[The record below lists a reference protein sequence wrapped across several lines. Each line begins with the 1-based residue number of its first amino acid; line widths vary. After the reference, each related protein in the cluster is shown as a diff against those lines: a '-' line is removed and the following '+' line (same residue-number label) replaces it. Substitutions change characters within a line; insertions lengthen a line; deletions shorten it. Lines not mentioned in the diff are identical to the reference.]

1 MNKKEIS
8 EIKKQFTQEHCA
20 ITRICGC
27 YVDGEG
33 ERKADMKEAFLS
45 LPEEE
50 MFKYFEI
57 LRKNLSGTLGKNLI
71 DLEFPLAAE
80 NEGSTHDLLLRLR
93 ESALTDDILLDTFYD
108 RILESLDMEGNFL
121 ILLIHAV
128 YDIPGRSTDGSE
140 MFDASDEVYS
150 YLLCTVCPVK
160 LSKPGLCY
168 NTEAGV
174 IQNRV
179 RDWLVE
185 MPVTGFLFPTFQDR
199 STDIHSLLLY
209 SKDANLFQNRLIEE
223 FLRCVLPMAADSQ
236 KETFNALVEET
247 LGDACDFEA
256 VRAIHEKLA
265 ERLEE
270 NKENPEPL
278 TLSKSEVRSL
288 LSENGADEEGLSH
301 FEARYEEAA
310 GSDAPILASN
320 VVNSKKFEIRTPDVV
335 VQVKPE
341 QAALVETRI
350 LDGRPFLVIPM
361 EGQVEV
367 NGICIHT
374 DVTAEESSGRSTAWN
389 L

>member
-8 EIKKQFTQEHCA
+8 EIKKQFTQERCA

-33 ERKADMKEAFLS
+33 EKKVDMKEPFFS

-57 LRKNLSGTLGKNLI
+57 FRKNLSGTLGKNLI
-71 DLEFPLAAE
+71 NLEFPLAAE

-93 ESALTDDILLDTFYD
+93 ESRLTDDLLLDAFYD
-108 RILESLDMEGNFL
+108 KLIGHLDMEGSYL
-121 ILLIHAV
+121 ILLIHSV
-128 YDIPGRSTDGSE
+128 YDIPGKSSDGTE
-140 MFDASDEVYS
+140 MFDASDEVYD
-150 YLLCTVCPVK
+150 YLLCSVCPVK
-160 LSKPGLCY
+160 LTKPGLCY
-168 NTEAGV
+168 NAQAGV
-174 IQNRV
+174 IQNRT

-185 MPVTGFLFPTFQDR
+185 MPATGFLFPAFRDR
-199 STDIHSLLLY
+199 STDIHSLLFY
-209 SKDANLFQNRLIEE
+209 SKDANLLQGRLIEE
-223 FLRCVLPMAADSQ
+223 FLRCVLPLAADSQ
-236 KETFNALVEET
+236 KETFNSLVEET
-247 LGDACDFEA
+247 LGDACDFET
-256 VRAIHEKLA
+256 VRAIHEQLA

-270 NKENPEPL
+270 SKEDAEPL
-278 TLSKSEVRSL
+278 TLSSSEVRSL

-320 VVNSKKFEIRTPDVV
+320 VINSRKFEIRTPDVI

-341 QAALVETRI
+341 QAALVETRM

-367 NGICIHT
+367 NGIAIKT
-374 DVTAEESSGRSTAWN
+374 DSQTAQSAESR
-389 L
+389 

>member
-57 LRKNLSGTLGKNLI
+57 FRKNLSGTVGKNLI
-71 DLEFPLAAE
+71 NLEFPLAAE
-80 NEGSTHDLLLRLR
+80 NEGSAHDLLLRLR
-93 ESALTDDILLDTFYD
+93 ESRLTDDVLLDTFYD
-108 RILESLDMEGNFL
+108 KILETLDMEGSFL
-121 ILLIHAV
+121 ILLIHSV
-128 YDIPGRSTDGSE
+128 YDIPGKSTDGSE
-140 MFDASDEVYS
+140 LFDASDEVYD
-150 YLLCTVCPVK
+150 YLLCTICPVK
-160 LSKPGLCY
+160 LTKPGLCY

-174 IQNRV
+174 IQNRT

-185 MPVTGFLFPTFQDR
+185 LPVTGFLFPAFNDR
-199 STDIHSLLLY
+199 STDIHSLLFY
-209 SKDANLFQNRLIEE
+209 SKDANLSQARLIEE
-223 FLRCVLPMAADSQ
+223 FLRCVLPLAADSQ

-247 LGDACDFEA
+247 LGDGCDFEA
-256 VRAIHEKLA
+256 VKAIHEELA

-270 NKENPEPL
+270 TKENLEPL
-278 TLSKSEVRSL
+278 ILSKTEVRSL
-288 LSENGADEEGLSH
+288 LSENGADEERLSD

-310 GSDAPILASN
+310 GSGAPILASN
-320 VVNSKKFEIRTPDVV
+320 IVNTRKFEIRTPDIV

-341 QAALVETRI
+341 QASLVETRVI
-350 LDGRPFLVIPM
+350 DGRPCLVIPM

-367 NGICIHT
+367 NGICLAPYIQ
-374 DVTAEESSGRSTAWN
+374 EEQEEVNHEYEYR
-389 L
+389 

>member
-8 EIKKQFTQEHCA
+8 EIKKQFTPEHCS

-33 ERKADMKEAFLS
+33 ERKTEMKEAFLS

-57 LRKNLSGTLGKNLI
+57 FRKNLSGTLGKNLI
-71 DLEFPLAAE
+71 NLEFPLAAE
-80 NEGSTHDLLLRLR
+80 NEGSIHDLLLRLR
-93 ESALTDDILLDTFYD
+93 ETGLGDDVLLDTFYD
-108 RILESLDMEGNFL
+108 KILENLDIEGSFL
-121 ILLIHAV
+121 VLLIHSA
-128 YDIPGRSTDGSE
+128 YDIPGKSTDGNE
-140 MFDASDEVYS
+140 MFDASDEVYN

-160 LSKPGLCY
+160 LTRPGLCY

-174 IQNRV
+174 IRNRV

-185 MPVTGFLFPTFQDR
+185 MPVTGFLFPAFNDR

-209 SKDANLFQNRLIEE
+209 SKDANLFQNRLIED
-223 FLRCVLPMAADSQ
+223 FLRCILPMAADSQ
-236 KETFNALVEET
+236 KEAFNALVEET
-247 LGDACDFEA
+247 LGDACGFEA
-256 VRAIHEKLA
+256 VKAIHEQLA

-288 LSENGADEEGLSH
+288 LSENGADEERLSR

-310 GSDAPILASN
+310 GSDASILASN
-320 VVNSKKFEIRTPDVV
+320 VVNSRKFEIRTPDVV

-374 DVTAEESSGRSTAWN
+374 DAAAEN
-389 L
+389 